1 MDRRN
6 STGGDRRQRGGGG
19 DSINAQAILD
29 RFTSVDNLIE
39 ETNDTLADVAQTQV
53 AISEVLSEM
62 SDVELSLPSRNEL
75 PLYSDV
81 VVDAG
86 ESETHEVEMP
96 KDGKLT
102 KVWLTFPQGANQS
115 IGIGVEGVDGESLIP
130 FGPSG
135 YNFIALDGTSIDFD
149 LDYRVQKGE
158 TITVNYVNNR
168 DPDSDSDDLE
178 AFPSAILIVT
188 EGV

>member
-19 DSINAQAILD
+19 DITAQGILD

-53 AISEVLSEM
+53 AIAEVLSEM
-62 SDVELSLPSRNEL
+62 SGAELSLPSRNTL
-75 PLYSDV
+75 PLYSDA

-86 ESETHEVEMP
+86 ESDTHEVEIP

-135 YNFIALDGTSIDFD
+135 YNFIALDGTSVDFD

-168 DPDSDSDDLE
+168 NPESGDDLE

>member
-1 MDRRN
+1 MDRRK
-6 STGGDRRQRGGGG
+6 SSGGDRRQRGGGG
-19 DSINAQAILD
+19 DAINAQGILD

-53 AISEVLSEM
+53 AIAELLAEM
-62 SDVELSLPSRNEL
+62 SDTELSLPSRNEL
-75 PLYSDV
+75 PLYSDAIV
-81 VVDAG
+81 AAG
-86 ESETHEVEMP
+86 ESETDEVEMP

-102 KVWLTFPQGANQS
+102 KVWLTFPQGSNQS
-115 IGIGVEGVDGESLIP
+115 IGIGIEGVDGESLIP
-130 FGPSG
+130 YGPSG

-158 TITVNYVNNR
+158 TLTVKYVNNR
-168 DPDSDSDDLE
+168 NPDNGDDLE

-188 EGV
+188 EGL